1 MFAAVEVGCSDA
13 FVRWIWSVLP
23 CLVTACSAPTPW
35 AVDAAPTLAQAQAR
49 GADVVVFFALPGRQ
63 LSDQMEQESLNA
75 PEVLDALRAQ
85 GFYSLRLDGFSRQRL
100 YDHYI
105 GGGEGMGVCVLDEQG
120 RVYAARPGPQDPP
133 ELAAYLRLVASRRA
147 AVAAARVVLDS
158 QPEDP
163 VANYELGVLLLE
175 LGCRVG
181 TDKLLLTAAQGGVVD
196 AHHRLARLYA
206 LDGRLTQAR
215 QWLRTA
221 HPTPAAAVTEGYV
234 LYKERRH
241 RESAELLGATLEQGG
256 LSRDD
261 ELRAQLFYGK
271 ALHQAG
277 ADQRATQVLQAL
289 VARAPGTTYAGA
301 ALHTLDHIQ
310 NPNHGHS
317 H

>member
-1 MFAAVEVGCSDA
+1 MT
-13 FVRWIWSVLP
+13 
-23 CLVTACSAPTPW
+23 CLLAACSVPEPW
-35 AVDAAPTLAQAQAR
+35 AVDAAATLDSAR
-49 GADVVVFFALPGRQ
+49 SQGEAVVIFFALPGRH
-63 LSDQMEQESLNA
+63 LSDEMERESLGA
-75 PEVLDALRAQ
+75 PEVLDALREQ
-85 GFYSLRLDGFSRQRL
+85 GFYSLRLDGFARQRL
-100 YDHYI
+100 YDRYI

-120 RVYAARPGPQDPP
+120 RVFAARPGPQDPP
-133 ELAAYLRLVASRRA
+133 ELAAYLRLVGSQRGAIEVARAELMRAPRDPEASYA
-147 AVAAARVVLDS
+147 
-158 QPEDP
+158 
-163 VANYELGVLLLE
+163 LGVLLLQ

-181 TDKLLLTAAQGGVVD
+181 TDELLIVAAQGGVMD
-196 AHHRLARLYA
+196 AHHRLARLFA

-221 HPTPAAAVTEGYV
+221 HPTPAATVTEGYV

-241 RESAELLGATLEQGG
+241 RESAELLGATIEQGG

-277 ADQRATQVLQAL
+277 ADERATQILRAL
-289 VARAPGTTYAGA
+289 VAGAAGTTYAGA